1 MPPSLHRAG
10 RIAGIVA
17 LVAGIVAVA
26 DLALRPLPAPP
37 IVGMVRTTE
46 IKIAPEV
53 SGHVATIPVK
63 PGDRVTAGD
72 VIATLSNPELS
83 ASVGEARAA
92 LGQARASRAHVYA
105 GVRQEEVDIAAREVD
120 KATADLTL
128 AEEQFRRTSSVAG
141 AGFASKQ
148 NLDAAEASLA
158 GARANLAQM
167 QSELA
172 AAQRGPT
179 AEDRASADA
188 AVTAAEASLTVLE
201 RRQDKLELRA
211 PVDGVVQTVVG
222 ELGEATV
229 PGRTVLTLT
238 ASGEPWFSFNIRE
251 DVLRGLDIGA
261 ALTLTASGNDRPI
274 TAKVTEL
281 RRLGDFATWRAAR
294 AVGDHDLNTFAVRA
308 DPSGPVDGLEPGMT
322 VWISETQFAMR

>member
-1 MPPSLHRAG
+1 MLSRPRRTRRVVGILVLAVV
-10 RIAGIVA
+10 IAI
-17 LVAGIVAVA
+17 LA
-26 DLALRPLPAPP
+26 DLALWPSPPPP

-53 SGHVATIPVK
+53 TGRIAALPVK
-63 PGDRVTAGD
+63 AGDRVAAGS

-83 ASVGEARAA
+83 ASVEEARAA
-92 LGQARASRAHVYA
+92 VGQARASRDHVYA
-105 GVRQEEVDIAAREVD
+105 GVRQEEVEIASHEVD

-141 AGFASKQ
+141 AGYASKQ
-148 NLDAAEASLA
+148 NLDNAQAAVAA
-158 GARANLAQM
+158 ARANLVQM
-167 QSELA
+167 QSEFA
-172 AAQRGPT
+172 ATQHGPT

-188 AVTAAEASLTVLE
+188 AVTAAEASLAVIE
-201 RRQDKLELRA
+201 RRQEKLQLRA

-229 PGRTVLTLT
+229 PGRTVLTIT
-238 ASGEPWFSFNIRE
+238 ATGKPWFSFNVRE
-251 DVLRGLDIGA
+251 DALHGLDIGT
-261 ALTLTASGNDRPI
+261 ALMLTSAGNNQPI
-274 TAKVTEL
+274 AAKVTEL

-308 DPSGPVDGLEPGMT
+308 DPTGPIDGLEPGMT
-322 VWISETQFAMR
+322 VWISAQ

>member
-1 MPPSLHRAG
+1 MRSRLRVMR
-10 RIAGIVA
+10 RIGGA
-17 LVAGIVAVA
+17 LVLAAVVGTLA
-26 DLALRPLPAPP
+26 DLALRPTPAPP

-53 SGHVATIPVK
+53 SGHIATLLVK
-63 PGDRVTAGD
+63 AGDRVAAGD

-92 LGQARASRAHVYA
+92 VGQARAQREHVYA

-167 QSELA
+167 QSQLVE
-172 AAQRGPT
+172 AQHGPT

-201 RRQDKLELRA
+201 RRLDKLQLEA

-222 ELGEATV
+222 EIGEATV
-229 PGRTVLTLT
+229 PGRTVLTIT
-238 ASGEPWFSFNIRE
+238 ATAEPWFSFNIRE
-251 DVLRGLDIGA
+251 DALSGIDIGTT
-261 ALTLTASGNDRPI
+261 LTLTTAGNGQPI
-274 TAKVTEL
+274 PVKVTEL

-294 AVGDHDLNTFAVRA
+294 AVGDHDLNTFALRA
-308 DPSGPVDGLEPGMT
+308 DPTGKVDGIEPGMT
-322 VWISETQFAMR
+322 VWIATP

>member
-1 MPPSLHRAG
+1 MPASLRHAG
-10 RIAGIVA
+10 RIAGIVV
-17 LVAGIVAVA
+17 LVAAVVAVV
-26 DLALRPLPAPP
+26 DLALRPSPPPP

-53 SGHVATIPVK
+53 SGHIATIPVK
-63 PGDRVTAGD
+63 PGDRVAAGD

-92 LGQARASRAHVYA
+92 LGQARAQRAHVYA
-105 GVRQEEVDIAAREVD
+105 GVRQEEVDIAAHAVD

-128 AEEQFRRTSSVAG
+128 TEEEFRRTASVAG

-148 NLDAAEASLA
+148 ALDNAEAALA
-158 GARANLAQM
+158 GARANLTEM
-167 QSELA
+167 QAELA
-172 AAQRGPT
+172 EAQHGPT
-179 AEDRASADA
+179 AEERASADA

-201 RRQDKLELRA
+201 RRQDKLQLRA

-222 ELGEATV
+222 EIGEATV

-251 DVLRGLDIGA
+251 DALRGLDIGT
-261 ALTLTASGNDRPI
+261 ALTLTASGNDKPFQ
-274 TAKVTEL
+274 AKVTEL

-308 DPSGPVDGLEPGMT
+308 DPARPVDGLEPGMT
-322 VWISETQFAMR
+322 VWIAAP

>member
-1 MPPSLHRAG
+1 MRASLRHAG
-10 RIAGIVA
+10 RIAGIVL
-17 LVAGIVAVA
+17 LVAAVVTVT
-26 DLALRPLPAPP
+26 DLAVRPSPPPP
-37 IVGMVRTTE
+37 IVGMVRATE

-53 SGHVATIPVK
+53 SGHIATIPVR
-63 PGDRVTAGD
+63 PRDRVAAGD

-92 LGQARASRAHVYA
+92 LGQARAQRAHVYA
-105 GVRQEEVDIAAREVD
+105 GVRQEEVDIAAHAVE

-128 AEEQFRRTSSVAG
+128 TEEEFRRTSSVAG

-148 NLDAAEASLA
+148 ALDNAEAALA
-158 GARANLAQM
+158 GARANLAEM
-167 QSELA
+167 QADLA
-172 AAQRGPT
+172 EAQHGPT
-179 AEDRASADA
+179 AEERASADA
-188 AVTAAEASLTVLE
+188 AVTSAEASLTVLE
-201 RRQDKLELRA
+201 RRQDKLQLHA

-251 DVLRGLDIGA
+251 DARRGLDIGT
-261 ALTLTASGNDRPI
+261 ALTLTASGSGRPI
-274 TAKVTEL
+274 AARVTEL

-308 DPSGPVDGLEPGMT
+308 DPIVPVDGLEPGMT
-322 VWISETQFAMR
+322 VWISAP

>member
-1 MPPSLHRAG
+1 MPPSLRRAG
-10 RIAGIVA
+10 RIAGIVV
-17 LVAGIVAVA
+17 LVAAIVAVA

-53 SGHVATIPVK
+53 SGHIATIPVR
-63 PGDRVTAGD
+63 PGDRVAAGA
-72 VIATLSNPELS
+72 VVATLSNPELS
-83 ASVGEARAA
+83 ASVEEARAAVGEARAT
-92 LGQARASRAHVYA
+92 RDHVYA
-105 GVRQEEVDIAAREVD
+105 GVRQEQVDIAAREVD

-128 AEEQFRRTSSVAG
+128 AEEQFRRTSHVAG
-141 AGFASKQ
+141 AGYASKQ
-148 NLDAAEASLA
+148 KLDDAQGSVAT
-158 GARANLAQM
+158 ARANLARM
-167 QSELA
+167 QSEFA
-172 AAQRGPT
+172 AAQHGPT

-201 RRQDKLELRA
+201 RRLEKLQLRA
-211 PVDGVVQTVVG
+211 PVDGVVQTVVA

-238 ASGEPWFSFNIRE
+238 ATAEPWFSFNIRE
-251 DVLRGLDIGA
+251 DALRGIDIGT
-261 ALTLTASGNDRPI
+261 ALTLTTAGSARPI
-274 TAKVTEL
+274 PVKVTEL

-308 DPSGPVDGLEPGMT
+308 DPTVPVDGLEPGMT
-322 VWISETQFAMR
+322 VWISAP